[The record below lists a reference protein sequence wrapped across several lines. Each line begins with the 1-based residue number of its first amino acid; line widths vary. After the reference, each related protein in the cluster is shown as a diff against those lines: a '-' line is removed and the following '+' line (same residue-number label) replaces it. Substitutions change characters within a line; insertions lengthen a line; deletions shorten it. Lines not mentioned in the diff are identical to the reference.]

1 MRMVDLIE
9 KKRDGFELS
18 KEEIDGKAPARFLI
32 KVGAGVNNSDLKK
45 FMRSPTPMT
54 ITTTARWR

>member
-18 KEEIDGKAPARFLI
+18 KEEIDFIISNYYLI
-32 KVGAGVNNSDLKK
+32 IYIIFIIKMKRL
-45 FMRSPTPMT
+45 
-54 ITTTARWR
+54 I